1 MTDNKHAEKSP
12 SLSEATRIWCKIG
25 VLSFGGPA
33 AQISLMHREVV
44 EDNKWLS
51 EQQFL
56 NALSF
61 CMLLPGP
68 EAMQL
73 ATYAGWRL
81 HGVLGGLIAGLLFVL
96 PGAAIIMLLA
106 GVYASYGDVPF
117 VSALFYGV
125 KAAVLV
131 IVLEALIKVSKKA
144 LDQKAHWVI
153 AALAFIGL
161 FFLSI
166 PYPLIILSAALYGFF
181 TSQKMSNQQSE
192 VSNPISLT
200 RSLGTVVTWLTIW
213 LLPLVLLSVL
223 GAPQILIDIGQF
235 FSTLAVVTFG
245 GAYAVLAYM
254 AQDVVTQFGWLTAQE
269 MIDALGLA
277 ETTPG
282 PLILVTQ
289 FVGFL
294 AAFKEDG
301 LWLAMSGALVAL
313 WMTFAP
319 CFLWIFTGAPYIEW
333 ISNQPRLK
341 GALTAITAA
350 VVGVILNLSIWFA
363 LHVLFSSVQQINFG
377 WAHVWWP
384 AIRSIE
390 WLAFALFILSGF
402 LVFKLHWNILK
413 VLFSI
418 SVLGAVFKYA
428 LA

>member
-1 MTDNKHAEKSP
+1 MSKSNLKNDIP
-12 SLSEATRIWCKIG
+12 TLQQATRVWWKIG
-25 VLSFGGPA
+25 ILSFGGPA
-33 AQISLMHREVV
+33 AQISLMHKEVV
-44 EDNKWLS
+44 DGNKWLT

-96 PGAAIIMLLA
+96 PGAAIIMFLA
-106 GVYASYGDVPF
+106 GVYAIYGDVPL

-144 LDQKAHWVI
+144 LGEKAHWII

-166 PYPLIILSAALYGFF
+166 PYPLIVFGAALYGFF
-181 TSQKMSNQQSE
+181 TTQKASAVTNE
-192 VSNPISLT
+192 ISST
-200 RSLGTVVTWLTIW
+200 ISFRSSLSTIIIWLAIW
-213 LLPLVLLSVL
+213 LLPLLLLSML
-223 GAPQILIDIGQF
+223 GAPEFLVQIGQF

-254 AQDVVTQFGWLTAQE
+254 AQDVVTQFGWLTAEE

-294 AAFKEDG
+294 AGFKEG
-301 LWLAMSGALVAL
+301 GFWLAISAAAVAL

-319 CFLWIFTGAPYIEW
+319 CFLWIFTGAPYLEW

-341 GALTAITAA
+341 SALTAITAA
-350 VVGVILNLSIWFA
+350 VVGVILNLSIWFS
-363 LHVLFSSVQQINFG
+363 LHVLFSDINRHDFG
-377 WAHVWWP
+377 LAHIWWP
-384 AIRSIE
+384 ALASIE
-390 WLAFALFILSGF
+390 WLAVGLFGLSAI
-402 LVFKLHWNILK
+402 LVFRLHWNILK
-413 VLFSI
+413 VLPTI
-418 SVLGAVFKYA
+418 AILGAVLRYGFA
-428 LA
+428 